1 MLERRHKN
9 ALRTMNSEKKRLP
22 GREGAPRI
30 PILVVWL
37 LVIIA
42 ALGIWDLILDAAIN
56 ESAIH
61 IAIEIAFVLLCLASA
76 AYLGAAW
83 WRAERTLLRV
93 RTALRE
99 KRDERDE
106 WRRRADE
113 ARRGLGLAIEAQLDA
128 WGLTPVE
135 KETAM
140 LVLRGFSHKEIA
152 GLRDRSERTVRQH
165 AVSVYKKSGL
175 SGRAE
180 LSAFFL
186 EDLLFAPDE
195 GSTPQ

>member
-1 MLERRHKN
+1 
-9 ALRTMNSEKKRLP
+9 MNYTKKTLP
-22 GREGAPRI
+22 GWGPTPRI
-30 PILVVWL
+30 PIIVAWL

-42 ALGIWDLILDAAIN
+42 ALGLWDLILDVAIK
-56 ESAIH
+56 ESGIH
-61 IAIEIAFVLLCLASA
+61 IAVEIAFVLLCLASA

-83 WRAERTLLRV
+83 WRAERSLLRV
-93 RTALRE
+93 RKALRE
-99 KRDERDE
+99 KRDERNE

-113 ARRGLGLAIEAQLDA
+113 ARRGLGLAIDAQLDA

-195 GSTPQ
+195 SSPSQ